1 MKQQIFLTFPQQ
13 VLSEPLIYILGRD
26 FSLVPN
32 IKGAM
37 ITDQMGMMAL
47 EVDGAPEDIERA
59 IQFLRERGVKVDGGN
74 SPATG

>member
-13 VLSEPLIYILGRD
+13 VLSEPLLYILGRD
-26 FSLVPN
+26 FRLVPN

-47 EVDGAPEDIERA
+47 EVEGAPEDVEA
-59 IQFLRERGVKVDGGN
+59 AVQFLRDRGVKVDR
-74 SPATG
+74 SAPTTG